1 MELAL
6 AGDVGERGRRVVA
19 GARTEVLEARRGKLK
34 VYGRS

>member
-6 AGDVGERGRRVVA
+6 AGVGERRRVVA
-19 GARTEVLEARRGKLK
+19 GARTELLEARRGKLK